1 MTQQIINVGPAPNDG
16 LGDPIRTAFIKSN
29 DNFSQLY
36 SRAQSTP
43 PTSLVGIA
51 GDQAGMYAYDS
62 TYFYYCFQDY
72 DGSSVIWAQVTQVGN
87 IAVSSIQNGT
97 SNVLV
102 NPSGDGQVSIGGTS
116 NVVVWTTGGEYVTGV
131 VSASGNITG
140 SNLITVGNVTSSYFI
155 GDGSQLTGLPA
166 SYSNS
171 NVSSFLAAF
180 GSNTV
185 STTGNITGGNIAAAG
200 NVSAGN
206 ILTQGIISAT
216 ANITTAG
223 YFVGTFL
230 GNVTGNFVVPGSNT
244 QVLFNTN
251 GNADAVGGFTYDK
264 GSNTMTVL
272 GIVSAQGNVIGGNIS
287 TANIVSAAGNIVT
300 TANVSAG
307 NVLVTVKVQATTLSA
322 SGNVVGGNVTVGGSG
337 IISAGGNITGANVN
351 TGILS
356 ASGNIIGANIS
367 ISSNITGG
375 NVLFGSGIVSGTGN
389 VNGGNLNSSALVAA
403 TTISASSN
411 ITGGNVLFGT
421 GIVSGTGNVY
431 GGNVIA
437 GTQLNAT
444 SITGTIMSLTGN
456 ITGDYIFGNGSQLQ
470 GISATTNKIVNGTS
484 EANIGAVSGNANITI
499 NGTSN
504 VAVFASTGVYVTG
517 LISANGNITGGN
529 VLAGSI
535 ANAASFTGT
544 VVSVSGNITGGN
556 VLFGSGIVS
565 GTGNVTGGN
574 VLFGSG
580 IVSGTGNVTGGNV
593 LFGSGIV
600 SGTGNITG
608 GNLSVGTGN
617 VTLGNIVNSGSNA
630 TGNIGSASTYFNRL
644 FAQATTALY
653 ADLAEMYLADK
664 QISSGTVVCFGG
676 THEITTCDHDQ
687 DPRVAGVVSHK
698 PAYQMNSGLEGE
710 FVIPV
715 ALQGRVPC
723 HVVGAVR
730 KGDMMVSAGNGQA
743 RAEANP
749 AMGTVI
755 GKALEDFDGGVGTI
769 EIVVGRL

>member
-87 IAVSSIQNGT
+87 ISVSSIQNGNT
-97 SNVLV
+97 SIVL
-102 NPSGDGQVSIGGTS
+102 NPSGNAQVSIGGS
-116 NVVVWTTGGEYVTGV
+116 PNIVVWSTTGEYVSGL
-131 VSASGNITG
+131 VSATGNITG
-140 SNLITVGNVTSSYFI
+140 GNIVTLGNVAAGYFI
-155 GDGSQLTGLPA
+155 GNGSQLTGLPA
-166 SYSNS
+166 SYSDS
-171 NVSSFLAAF
+171 NVTSLLANF
-180 GSNTV
+180 GSNTI
-185 STTGNITGGNIAAAG
+185 SMTGNIATANVQAG
-200 NVSAGN
+200 NV
-206 ILTQGIISAT
+206 LTQGQVSAT
-216 ANITTAG
+216 GNVVTAS
-223 YFVGTFL
+223 YFVGNFV
-230 GNVTGNFVVPGSNT
+230 GNVTGNFVVPGNNT

-251 GNADAVGGFTYDK
+251 GNADAVAGFTYKTD
-264 GSNTMTVL
+264 SNTMTVL
-272 GIVSAQGNVIGGNIS
+272 GVVSAQGNVIGGNIS

-307 NVLVTVKVQATTLSA
+307 NVLVTTRVQATTLSA
-322 SGNVVGGNVTVGGSG
+322 TGNVNGGNVTVSGSG

-356 ASGNIIGANIS
+356 ASANIVGANIS
-367 ISSNITGG
+367 ISGNITGG
-375 NVLFGSGIVSGTGN
+375 NVLFGANIVSGTGN
-389 VNGGNLNSSALVAA
+389 VNGGNINSSALVSAA
-403 TTISASSN
+403 TVSASSN

-431 GGNVIA
+431 GGNASI
-437 GTQLNAT
+437 GTLFNAT
-444 SITGTIMSLTGN
+444 SITGTTISVSGN
-456 ITGDYIFGNGSQLQ
+456 ITGDYFFGNGSQLQ
-470 GISATTNKIVNGTS
+470 GINVNTNKIVNGTS

-504 VAVFASTGVYVTG
+504 ITVFANTGVYVTG

-529 VLAGSI
+529 LNASGLSLSSNVIGNLNVTSNIAGGNLLFGSGQVV
-535 ANAASFTGT
+535 GT
-544 VVSVSGNITGGN
+544 GNITGGN
-556 VLFGSGIVS
+556 VLFGSGVVS
-565 GTGNVTGGN
+565 GTGNITGGN

-580 IVSGTGNVTGGNV
+580 V
-593 LFGSGIV
+593 V

-608 GNLSVGTGN
+608 GNLSVNTGN
-617 VTLGNIVNSGSNA
+617 ITLGNIVNSGSNA
-630 TGNIGSASTYFNRL
+630 TGNIGSATTYFNRL

-664 QISSGTVVCFGG
+664 QISSGTVVSFGG
-676 THEITTCDHDQ
+676 NHEITTCAQDM

-698 PAYQMNSGLEGE
+698 PAYQMNSGLEGD

-743 RAEANP
+743 RAEYNP
-749 AMGTVI
+749 PMGTVI
-755 GKALEDFDGGVGTI
+755 GKSLEDFDGGVGTI